1 MSGICAGE
9 PGCASA
15 TAETPLMTAT
25 RAPRCSVLDPLHS
38 QTSATNATISD
49 ATGTFTITDDDA
61 TPSLSINDVSTS
73 DESNTSTNMTVTL
86 SAAAG
91 RDVTVDYA
99 TSNGTATAG

>member
-38 QTSATNATISD
+38 QTSATNATRRGLGDSCCLLACFGLVAFD
-49 ATGTFTITDDDA
+49 
-61 TPSLSINDVSTS
+61 SVL
-73 DESNTSTNMTVTL
+73 
-86 SAAAG
+86 
-91 RDVTVDYA
+91 R
-99 TSNGTATAG
+99 